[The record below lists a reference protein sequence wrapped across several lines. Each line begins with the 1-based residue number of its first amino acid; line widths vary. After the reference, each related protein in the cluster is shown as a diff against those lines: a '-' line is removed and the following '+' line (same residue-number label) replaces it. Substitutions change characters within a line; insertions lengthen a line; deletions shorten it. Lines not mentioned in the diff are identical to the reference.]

1 MKGMNKIS
9 RGHGFRGVL
18 EYVFDNRK
26 GDLGRIIGGNMSGL
40 TPRSLTSEFAITRKL
55 RPDIAK
61 PVWHSSLRLPQG
73 DRITPEKWVT
83 IAQDYMTRMGFT
95 QQHLYCVILHDAEEG
110 QHIHIV
116 ASRIGLD
123 GTIYYGKQENLES
136 TKIIS
141 QLERDHR
148 LSITKQRT
156 YDHADKIVMPE
167 VKTPTKAEIDAAIQ
181 IGKEPPRQ
189 KLQRLIDQAKSDRPN
204 ILQFIERLEM
214 AGVNVFP
221 NLSSTGRMSGI
232 AFEIDGV
239 YFKGSQLGDAYKWAT
254 LQREVIY
261 EQDRDFETLGRYT
274 KAARDHRNARPT
286 PTADQPVQSE
296 YPDTT
301 TDRSPESIPVTTP
314 EDGLQRT
321 AGAATGQPSSSD
333 GASSGGSDH
342 TERGIEPAHQADARG
357 VDGSSRS
364 VSQQNQRGKQ
374 SSRKDRH
381 KTGKLSAIP
390 PRTHYRFVEYIK
402 NSQIGRRR
410 GESLN
415 EASQHPVHQRS
426 CSDGN
431 RNRGAFNRLNAAMA
445 QALKRNALA
454 REVEQIILQQ
464 TMWAEMSARYSWG
477 DDSAGY
483 QDISPKVPDQPHEK
497 LGGCQAFQME

>member
-26 GDLGRIIGGNMSGL
+26 GDLGRIIGGNMSSL

-73 DRITPEKWVT
+73 DRLTPEEWAT
-83 IAQDYMTRMGFT
+83 IAQDYMTRMGYT

-156 YDHADKIVMPE
+156 YDDAGKIVMHD
-167 VKTPTKAEIDAAIQ
+167 VKTPTKPEIDAAIQ

-314 EDGLQRT
+314 GDGLQRT
-321 AGAATGQPSSSD
+321 AGAVTGQLGSSD
-333 GASSGGSDH
+333 GASSGSSDH
-342 TERGIEPAHQADARG
+342 TERGIEPAHQPDARG
-357 VDGSSRS
+357 VEGSSRS
-364 VSQQNQRGKQ
+364 ISQQTDRSKLP
-374 SSRKDRH
+374 SRKDH
-381 KTGKLSAIP
+381 QKTGSRSEIP
-390 PRTHYRFVEYIK
+390 PRTHYRFVEYLK
-402 NSQIGRRR
+402 KSRIGSRS
-410 GESLN
+410 GEGIN
-415 EASQHPVHQRS
+415 EASQHPVHQRRR
-426 CSDGN
+426 SDRN
-431 RNRGAFNRLNAAMA
+431 RNWGTFDRITAAMA
-445 QALKRNALA
+445 EALRRSAQARK
-454 REVEQIILQQ
+454 VEQVIWTQYLEAEAE
-464 TMWAEMSARYSWG
+464 TMLNHKIDEKGPQEPNRYI
-477 DDSAGY
+477 A
-483 QDISPKVPDQPHEK
+483 PR
-497 LGGCQAFQME
+497 M

>member
-1 MKGMNKIS
+1 MFKKTIKWWLEATMKGMNKIS

-26 GDLGRIIGGNMSGL
+26 GDLGRIIGGNMSSL

-73 DRITPEKWVT
+73 DRLTPEEWAI
-83 IAQDYMTRMGFT
+83 IARDYMTRMGYT

-167 VKTPTKAEIDAAIQ
+167 VKTPTKSEIDAAIQ

-189 KLQRLIDQAKSDRPN
+189 KLQRLIDQAKSDQPN

-221 NLSSTGRMSGI
+221 NLASTGRMSGF
-232 AFEIDGV
+232 AFEMDGV
-239 YFKGSQLGDAYKWAT
+239 HFKASQLGDIYKWAT

-261 EQDRDFETLGRYT
+261 EQDRDSETLGRYT
-274 KAARDHRNARPT
+274 KTARDHRNSRPT

-321 AGAATGQPSSSD
+321 AGAAIGQPGSSD

-342 TERGIEPAHQADARG
+342 TERGIEPENQADATG

-374 SSRKDRH
+374 SSRKERH
-381 KTGKLSAIP
+381 KTGSRSEIP
-390 PRTHYRFVEYIK
+390 PRTHYRFMEYLK

-410 GESLN
+410 GESLD
-415 EASQHPVHQRS
+415 EASQDAVHQRRRT
-426 CSDGN
+426 DRN
-431 RNRGAFNRLNAAMA
+431 RNRGAFDRITAAMA
-445 QALKRNALA
+445 EALRRTARA
-454 REVEQIILQQ
+454 REVEQVIWTQYLEVEAE
-464 TMWAEMSARYSWG
+464 TMLHHKIDQKGPQEPNRYI
-477 DDSAGY
+477 A
-483 QDISPKVPDQPHEK
+483 PR
-497 LGGCQAFQME
+497 M